1 MTNQPRIIKGL
12 RDCADYLTSIGLTVN
27 PTTLKKYI
35 KAGLPCYFEFGT
47 YHFHTDVI
55 DDYFKARCR
64 VVQTNVQDEVE
75 NGEA

>member
-12 RDCADYLTSIGLTVN
+12 RDCADYLTSIGLSMN

-35 KAGLPCYFEFGT
+35 AKGLPCYFEFGT

-55 DDYFKARCR
+55 DEHFKLMCR
-64 VVQTNVQDEVE
+64 QRQKDVQDEVE
-75 NGEA
+75 NGD